1 MTSRTL
7 KAPIGLLTVTER
19 DGALVAVE
27 WGIEAEHQ
35 DRRSP
40 LLDEAERQITAYF
53 DGKLKRF
60 DLPMAPTGSAFQR
73 RVWEAIA
80 EIPFGERASY
90 GLIARALETA
100 PRAVGVAC
108 GRNSLALLVPCH
120 RVVGSGGAIGGWSG
134 FGGLD
139 TKKWLLAHEGLPV
152 A

>member
-7 KAPIGLLTVTER
+7 RAPIGLLTVTER
-19 DGALVAVE
+19 DGVLVAAD

-35 DRRSP
+35 DRRSS
-40 LLDEAERQITAYF
+40 LLDEAERQIAAYF
-53 DGKLKRF
+53 DGKLRRF
-60 DLPMAPTGSAFQR
+60 DLPVALAGSAFQR
-73 RVWEAIA
+73 RVWEAIV

-108 GRNSLALLVPCH
+108 GRNPLALLVPCH
-120 RVVGSGGAIGGWSG
+120 RVVGSGGLIGGWSG

-139 TKKWLLAHEGLPV
+139 TKKWLLAHEGQPV

>member
-19 DGALVAVE
+19 DGALVAID

-40 LLDEAERQITAYF
+40 LLDETERQIAAYF

-60 DLPMAPTGSAFQR
+60 DLPVAPAGSAFQR
-73 RVWEAIA
+73 RVWDMIA

-90 GLIARALETA
+90 GGIARGLETA

-108 GRNSLALLVPCH
+108 GRNQLALVVPCH
-120 RVVGSGGAIGGWSG
+120 RVVGAGGLIGGWSG

-139 TKKWLLAHEGLPV
+139 TKKWLLAHEGQPV